1 MASFIW
7 HRQPI
12 FLLEFFRNQVA
23 SICVKPPFG
32 GLADVLLAGRAV
44 AEFLAR

>member
-1 MASFIW
+1 MASI
-7 HRQPI
+7 HLASPAK
-12 FLLEFFRNQVA
+12 FFRNQVA